1 MFNSKHVCIRC
12 QCTAISTTCAS
23 GDQRYQTAITPTPD
37 AIKWSFVHDRFELD
51 KFYPEAKRILKP
63 AGALA
68 IWGYDVPQ
76 FEAPDANKLL
86 NELYSKSLG
95 SYWDAKR
102 QHIDNHLRGQPAYM
116 HTAVFERVHAVQH
129 SAIFLLSLFQ

>member
-1 MFNSKHVCIRC
+1 MHN
-12 QCTAISTTCAS
+12 
-23 GDQRYQTAITPTPD
+23 
-37 AIKWSFVHDRFELD
+37 RFDLD

-76 FEAPDANKLL
+76 FEAPAANKLL

-95 SYWDAKR
+95 PYWDAKR
-102 QHIDNHLRGQPAYM
+102 QHIDNHLRGQPAYCILPSLNVYTQCNTVQSSFFLSSNEPNTR
-116 HTAVFERVHAVQH
+116 HGIGNDLHCVHDRLGA
-129 SAIFLLSLFQ
+129 FK